1 MNDVRAH
8 YDRLIDEN
16 NDPVL
21 DPPELKAYM
30 DLWDGQD
37 FIDRMALAPDKKVLE
52 IGVGTGRLAVHAAP
66 RCGEFYGVDLS
77 EKTLIRAREHL
88 GHLPHVHLICGDF
101 LSCDL
106 PMDFDVIY
114 SSLTFMHIPEK
125 QAAISKAAA
134 LLKKG
139 GRFLLSLDK
148 NPSPVID
155 MGTWQLPVFPDDP
168 GQIRGCLMAADLE
181 IREAYETEM
190 AHIFLAVRPEISAAE
205 SDN

>member
-21 DPPELKAYM
+21 DPPELRAYM

-37 FIDRMALAPDKKVLE
+37 FIERMALAPDKKVLE

-88 GHLPHVHLICGDF
+88 GPLPHVHLICGDF

-155 MGTWQLPVFPDDP
+155 MGTWQLPIYFH
-168 GQIRGCLMAADLE
+168 L
-181 IREAYETEM
+181 
-190 AHIFLAVRPEISAAE
+190 
-205 SDN
+205 